1 MAAFSF
7 GSSVRIECSARL
19 TLPHTASMSK
29 PSIPKGTRDFTPEVM
44 ARRNWI
50 FSILRE
56 AFERRGFQPI
66 ETPAMESLA
75 TLTGKY
81 GEEGDQLIFKILNNG
96 DFLGK
101 AQEDTLASRDSKALG
116 FQISKKALRYDLTV
130 PFARFVTMH
139 RNDIP
144 MPFKRYQMQTVWR
157 GDRPGKGRYQE
168 FVQCDADIIGST
180 GVLCELELVCLFHE
194 ALTSLRV
201 PQFRI
206 LVNDRRILAG
216 VAEHLGIQSRL
227 TDWTVAVDK
236 QDKVGLDG
244 VCTELEQRGFDAA
257 VCEGTRLLF
266 SERAPGVEGMQA
278 LMEQFPNA
286 QVAEGVEALSSLWQL
301 ADGEGVQAPTLVF
314 APGLA
319 RGLDYYTGA
328 IFEVQVV
335 DAPVGSIC
343 GGGRYDDLTGIFG
356 MPGVSGV
363 GISFGADR
371 IYDVLDHF
379 GAFPE
384 GLGAGLDVLV
394 LHMGEETLQAALTAA
409 AECRARGRRTE
420 LYPDAAKLK
429 RQFKY
434 ADDRRAAHVIIIGS
448 DEAAEGKVTL
458 RNMVNGEQVTAP
470 LAEILKA
477 VEG

>member
-1 MAAFSF
+1 
-7 GSSVRIECSARL
+7 
-19 TLPHTASMSK
+19 
-29 PSIPKGTRDFTPEVM
+29 M
-44 ARRNWI
+44 ARRQWI
-50 FSILRE
+50 FSVLRS
-56 AFERRGFQPI
+56 AFERRGFQPV
-66 ETPAMESLA
+66 ETPAMESLS

-96 DFLGK
+96 DFLAK
-101 AQEDTLASRDSKALG
+101 ADARTVEARDSKALG

-139 RNDIP
+139 RNEIP
-144 MPFKRYQMQTVWR
+144 MPFKRYQIQTVWR

-180 GVLCELELVCLFHE
+180 GVLCELELIGLFHE
-194 ALTSLRV
+194 ALTALGV
-201 PQFRI
+201 PGFRI

-216 VAEHLGIQSRL
+216 IATHLGVADQL
-227 TDWTVAVDK
+227 TEWTVAVDK
-236 QDKVGLDG
+236 MDKVGIDG
-244 VCTELEQRGFDAA
+244 VCQELEQRGFSAA
-257 VCEGTRLLF
+257 VQQGTRALFDARPEGT
-266 SERAPGVEGMQA
+266 AGMAA
-278 LMEQFPNA
+278 LAAQFPTDS
-286 QVAEGVEALSSLWQL
+286 VREGVEALERLWGL
-301 ADGEGVQAPTLVF
+301 AEGEGVSGPELVF

-335 DAPVGSIC
+335 DSPVGSIC

-379 GAFPE
+379 GAFPS
-384 GLGAGLDVLV
+384 GLEVGLDVL
-394 LHMGEETLQAALTAA
+394 LLNMGEETLPDVLAA
-409 AECRARGRRTE
+409 ARACRGNGCRTE
-420 LYPDAAKLK
+420 VYPDAAKLK

-434 ADDRRAAHVIIIGS
+434 ADDRQVPHVIIIGS
-448 DEAAEGKVTL
+448 DEAASGEATL
-458 RNMVNGEQVTAP
+458 RDMRSGEQFTGP
-470 LAEILKA
+470 LADILGRIGNGRSRG
-477 VEG
+477 E

>member
-1 MAAFSF
+1 
-7 GSSVRIECSARL
+7 
-19 TLPHTASMSK
+19 MSK
-29 PSIPKGTRDFTPEVM
+29 PSIPKGTRDFTPAIM
-44 ARRNWI
+44 ARRQWI
-50 FSILRE
+50 FSTLRA
-56 AFERRGFQPI
+56 AFEARGFVPI

-81 GEEGDQLIFKILNNG
+81 GEEGDQLIFKLLNNG
-96 DFLGK
+96 DFLAK
-101 AQEDTLASRDSKALG
+101 AKDDTLAARDSKALS

-139 RNDIP
+139 RNDLP

-157 GDRPGKGRYQE
+157 GDRPGRGRYQE

-180 GVLCELELVCLFHE
+180 GILCELELVSLFDE
-194 ALTSLRV
+194 ALRALRV
-201 PQFRI
+201 PGYRI

-216 VAEHLGIQSRL
+216 IAASIGVGTDRL

-244 VCTELEQRGFDAA
+244 VCDELERRGFDGG
-257 VCEGTRLLF
+257 VLEGTRRLFGMTASGVAGMEALLAEF
-266 SERAPGVEGMQA
+266 NHP
-278 LMEQFPNA
+278 
-286 QVAEGVEALSSLWQL
+286 QVQEGVASLTSLWAL
-301 ADGEGVQAPTLVF
+301 ATSEGIGEPELVF

-319 RGLDYYTGA
+319 RGLNYYTGA

-371 IYDVLDHF
+371 IYDVLEHF
-379 GAFPE
+379 DAFPPD
-384 GLGAGLDVLV
+384 LATDLDVLV
-394 LHMGEETLQAALTAA
+394 LHMGEESLEAMLKAARR
-409 AECRARGRRTE
+409 CREQGLRTE
-420 LYPDAAKLK
+420 VYPDAAKLK
-429 RQFKY
+429 KQFKY
-434 ADDRRAAHVIIIGS
+434 ADDRQVPYVLVLGS
-448 DEAAEGKVTL
+448 DEVEAGTCTL
-458 RNMVNGEQVTAP
+458 RDMRSGEQVTEP
-470 LAEILKA
+470 LDQVMDRLDS
-477 VEG
+477 